1 MNRITARMQDLAAK
15 GETAFIPY
23 ITAGDPTLEKSGE
36 ILLEL
41 ERAGADVIE
50 YGIPFSDPVADGVVI
65 QEASQRALKNDV
77 NLHMVVAQV
86 KALRQKTEI
95 PILLFTYFNPVLA
108 YGIETFAK
116 DCADAGADG
125 VLCVDLP
132 PEEAEDYKQIMSDA
146 GIATVFLASPT
157 TRPERMGLIARFSE
171 GFVYYVSRAGVT
183 GVQDAV
189 EGTVK
194 GMVEE
199 VKRHSAIPVAVGF
212 GIAKPEQAE
221 EVARYADGV
230 VVGSAIVD
238 CVGQHG
244 ASDDLVEQVGA
255 FVRPLVEAT
264 KRAKAPAAS

>member
-1 MNRITARMQDLAAK
+1 MQALASR

-23 ITAGDPTLEKSGE
+23 ITAGDPTLEQSGE

-65 QEASQRALKNDV
+65 QEASQRALKHNV
-77 NLHMVVAQV
+77 SLRQVVAQV
-86 KALRQKTEI
+86 KELRTKTEV
-95 PILLFTYFNPVLA
+95 PILLFSYFNPVLA
-108 YGIETFAK
+108 YGIEAFAK
-116 DCADAGADG
+116 DCAEAGADG

-132 PEEAEDYKQIMSDA
+132 PEEAEDYKRIMVDS

-157 TRPERMGLIARFSE
+157 TRTERMGLIARFSE

-183 GVQDAV
+183 GVRDQVDTGV
-189 EGTVK
+189 Q

-199 VKRHSAIPVAVGF
+199 VKSHSDIPVAVGF

-238 CVGQHG
+238 CVGKNG
-244 ASDDLVEQVGA
+244 SSPDLVERVGA

-264 KRAKAPAAS
+264 KKAKADVAP

>member
-1 MNRITARMQDLAAK
+1 VNRITARMKELAER

-23 ITAGDPTLEKSGE
+23 ITAGDPTLEKSAE

-65 QEASQRALKNDV
+65 QEASQRALQHDV
-77 NLHMVVAQV
+77 SLRKVVAQV
-86 KALRQKTEI
+86 KELRTKTEV

-108 YGIETFAK
+108 YGFEAFAK

-132 PEEAEDYKQIMSDA
+132 PEEAEDYKRVMDEA
-146 GIATVFLASPT
+146 GVATVFLASPT
-157 TRPERMGLIARFSE
+157 TRPERMDRIASYSE

-183 GVQDAV
+183 GVQAKV
-189 EGTVK
+189 ESTVK

-199 VKRHSAIPVAVGF
+199 VKRHSDIPVAVGF
-212 GIAKPEQAE
+212 GIATPEQAE

-230 VVGSAIVD
+230 VVGSAIVN
-238 CVGQHG
+238 CVGEHG
-244 ASDDLVEQVGA
+244 QSPDLIEKVGA
-255 FVRPLVEAT
+255 FVRPLIEAT
-264 KRAKAPAAS
+264 KRAKAGAAK

>member
-23 ITAGDPTLEKSGE
+23 ITAGDPTLELSGE

-41 ERAGADVIE
+41 ERSGADVIE

-65 QEASQRALKNDV
+65 QEASQRALKHNV
-77 NLHMVVAQV
+77 SLHDVVAQV
-86 KALRQKTEI
+86 KELRTKTEI

-108 YGIETFAK
+108 YGIETFAR
-116 DCADAGADG
+116 DCADVGADG

-132 PEEAEDYKQIMSDA
+132 PEEAEDYKRIMADA
-146 GIATVFLASPT
+146 DIATVFLASPT
-157 TRPERMGLIARFSE
+157 TRTERMGLIARFSE

-183 GVQDAV
+183 GVRDAV
-189 EGTVK
+189 EGTVR

-199 VKRHSAIPVAVGF
+199 IKRHSEIPVAVGF

-238 CVGQHG
+238 CVGKHG
-244 ASDDLVEQVGA
+244 ESSDLVEQVGA

-264 KRAKAPAAS
+264 KRAKAHAAS

>member
-1 MNRITARMQDLAAK
+1 MNRITARMQELAAR
-15 GETAFIPY
+15 GGTAFIPY
-23 ITAGDPTLEKSGE
+23 ITAGDPSLEKSGE

-50 YGIPFSDPVADGVVI
+50 YGIPFSDPVADGIVI
-65 QEASQRALKNDV
+65 QEASQRALVHNV
-77 NLHMVVAQV
+77 NLHQVVAQV
-86 KALRQKTEI
+86 KELRTQTEV
-95 PILLFTYFNPVLA
+95 PILLFSYFNPVLA
-108 YGIETFAK
+108 YGIEAFAR

-132 PEEAEDYKQIMSDA
+132 PEEAEDYKRIMVDN

-157 TRPERMGLIARFSE
+157 TRTERMGLITRFSE

-183 GVQDAV
+183 GVRDQV
-189 EGTVK
+189 EASVK

-199 VKRHSAIPVAVGF
+199 VKRHSDIPVAVGF

-238 CVGQHG
+238 CIGKHG
-244 ASDDLVEQVGA
+244 TSPDLIEQVGA

-264 KRAKAPAAS
+264 KRAKAEVAP

>member
-1 MNRITARMQDLAAK
+1 MNRITARMQDLTAK
-15 GETAFIPY
+15 GEVAFIPY
-23 ITAGDPTLEKSGE
+23 ITAGDPTLEKSAE

-65 QEASQRALKNDV
+65 QEASQRALKNNV
-77 NLHMVVAQV
+77 SLRQVVAQV
-86 KALRQKTEI
+86 KELRTKTEI

-108 YGIETFAK
+108 YGIEAFAR

-132 PEEAEDYKQIMSDA
+132 PEEAEDYKRIMVDA

-183 GVQDAV
+183 GVREKV

-199 VKRHSAIPVAVGF
+199 VKRHSEIPVAVGF

-238 CVGQHG
+238 CVGKHG
-244 ASDDLVEQVGA
+244 DSKDLIDQVGA
-255 FVRPLVEAT
+255 FVRPLVDAT
-264 KRAKAPAAS
+264 KRAKAHAAP